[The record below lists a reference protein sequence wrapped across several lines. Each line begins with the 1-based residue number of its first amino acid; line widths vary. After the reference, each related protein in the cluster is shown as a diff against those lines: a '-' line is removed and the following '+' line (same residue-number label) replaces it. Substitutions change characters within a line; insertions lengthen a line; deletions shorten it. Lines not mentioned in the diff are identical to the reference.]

1 MEDLF
6 EKLLGRLKDA
16 KKVAIM
22 GIGEEKLTD
31 DGIGP
36 YIISELLNSFDLINP
51 INGRFLLIN
60 AGIDPMV
67 RIEDVVHFNPTHLII
82 IDTCTLN
89 KPPGTIAILERE
101 NICDYVPISTHTIP
115 IHIVIDLIAK
125 ELPHLHVFM
134 LGFVPESLEGFI
146 ELKQYKNN
154 EISLEELSENIEYPF
169 FEINL
174 TDTLR
179 NAADRVIELVKRLI
193 KTI

>member
-6 EKLLGRLKDA
+6 EKLLIRLKGA
-16 KKVAIM
+16 KKVAFM

-36 YIISELLNSFDLINP
+36 YIICELLNSFDLMNP
-51 INGRFLLIN
+51 IDERFLLIN

-67 RIEDVVHFNPTHLII
+67 RIEDVIHFSPTHLVI

-125 ELPHLHVFM
+125 QLPNLQVFM
-134 LGFVPESLEGFI
+134 IGFVPESLEGFV
-146 ELKQYKNN
+146 ELKQYKKNK
-154 EISLEELSENIEYPF
+154 ITLEELSENIDYPF

-174 TDTLR
+174 TDTLK
-179 NAADRVIELVKRLI
+179 NVADQVIELIIKLI
-193 KTI
+193 KII